1 MRISIDIS
9 RAATKRLLVLG
20 VTFFVGATALI
31 VNAVPVTFSDG
42 NVLTAAQ
49 LNQNFTDVENKT
61 PTITAWQSYT
71 PVIKRSDGSTATGF
85 HTTTGVYRRV
95 GESIEVKVNTKF
107 TGADAIG
114 GFYSWELPPTLSF
127 DKNKM
132 PGATVAAGTAEL
144 FTTGSVT
151 VCTATV
157 FVPTAGAGTGANLSC
172 HGAGG
177 YFRNTQIPVT
187 ASELNLEFSGPIT
200 GWAVH

>member
-9 RAATKRLLVLG
+9 KAATKRLLVLG

-49 LNQNFTDVENKT
+49 LNQNFADVENKT
-61 PTITAWQSYT
+61 PTVTAWQAYT
-71 PVIKRSDGSTATGF
+71 PLIKRSDGSTAAGF

-95 GESIEVKVNTKF
+95 GESIEVKITTKF
-107 TGADAIG
+107 TGTDTG

-127 DKNKM
+127 DKNKL
-132 PGATVAAGTAEL
+132 PGATAAAGTAEL
-144 FTTGSVT
+144 FFTGSVT
-151 VCTATV
+151 VCTATI
-157 FVPTAGAGTGANLSC
+157 FVPSAGTSTGANLSC

-177 YFRNTQIPVT
+177 YFRGDQIPAA
-187 ASELNLEFSGPIT
+187 ASELNIEFSGPIT